1 MPTIP
6 STLTLHGTP
15 TSPGG
20 RHIRAAQSFKPGDA
34 IAYFAE
40 PCIAIPDAPTQA
52 VVCNSCLLSSSSAP
66 RLCTG
71 CKTIA
76 YCSVACQKADWA
88 RVHKEECKVFRRVQV
103 AAQGQPLPT
112 PVRALV
118 QMLLLTDKMESSTGL
133 RLESHVEEFRRHAAE
148 GEEPLEGPSWRDLEL
163 QAMGAVHY
171 LGREANLHNIANA
184 LEAACKLQVNTF
196 SRLDPDAGQTG
207 LYMHPGLAM
216 VNHSCTPSAFVQFI
230 GRRAVLR
237 AYRSIQEDE
246 EVTLS
251 YIACES
257 HRSHRQ
263 RTLKERYHFQCN
275 CPRCKDDLDVY
286 EVGQA
291 YPHLDLN
298 RLTLIPDLDLYR
310 NPSQSG
316 YLRSNLALQRVVDET
331 FLECSQPL
339 TDTDFAERAKQ
350 LGHRWEKCAP
360 LRKAKLY
367 AIEPLPRVLSE
378 ASIYFTE
385 LGRFSHSLAISCF
398 LALNCDPFQHPMPF
412 HPFRV
417 KGMMAVGK
425 LISNAGQGYD
435 TGAAGQSSTAG
446 QPLEAKLK
454 QVFEATDSITV
465 AQAAL
470 MMGAWWGPKAHSEE
484 WQPYQEAV
492 EVLKDVETLPG
503 RGDQKKMLSLWAKGG
518 QDVEAQLFFEHAV
531 LKPVQELA
539 SLALDIMDT
548 EFGGQQSLVRR
559 N

>member
-1 MPTIP
+1 MRWSRVLHIHHPTLLPLTIADHHAHHPIHPNP
-6 STLTLHGTP
+6 SRHAVI
-15 TSPGG
+15 PGG
-20 RHIRAAQSFKPGDA
+20 RHLRAAQPFKPGDA

-52 VVCNSCLLSSSSAP
+52 LVCNSCLLPSSGTQP

-71 CKTIA
+71 CKAVA

-88 RVHKEECKVFRRVQV
+88 RVHKEECKVFRRVQT
-103 AAQGQPLPT
+103 AAAAGRPLPT

-118 QMLLLTDKMESSTGL
+118 QMLLLAEKLESSTGL
-133 RLESHVEEFRRHAAE
+133 GLESHVDDFRRQSGSG
-148 GEEPLEGPSWRDLEL
+148 GEPERLEAPSWRDLEL

-171 LGREANLHNIANA
+171 LGREANPHNIANA
-184 LEAACKLQVNTF
+184 LEAACKLQVNSF

-216 VNHSCTPSAFVQFI
+216 VNHSCTPSGFVQFI

-237 AYRSIQEDE
+237 AYRSIQKGE
-246 EVTLS
+246 EVTIS
-251 YIACES
+251 YIACEL

-263 RTLKERYHFQCN
+263 RSLKERYHFQCS

-286 EVGQA
+286 EVCQA
-291 YPHLDLN
+291 YSHLDLN
-298 RLTLIPDLDLYR
+298 RLSLTPDLNIFR
-310 NPSQSG
+310 NPPISG
-316 YLRSNLALQRVVDET
+316 SIRSDGALQRIVDEI

-339 TDTDFAERAKQ
+339 TDMDFAKRSKL
-350 LGHRWEKCAP
+350 LGNRWEKCEP

-378 ASIYFTE
+378 ASIYSTE
-385 LGRFSHSLAISCF
+385 LGKFSHSLAISCF
-398 LALNCDPFQHPMPF
+398 LALNCDPFQYPMPF
-412 HPFRV
+412 HPFR
-417 KGMMAVGK
+417 GSINEPME
-425 LISNAGQGYD
+425 
-435 TGAAGQSSTAG
+435 TR
-446 QPLEAKLK
+446 LK

-484 WQPYQEAV
+484 WQPYQEAI

-503 RGDQKKMLSLWAKGG
+503 RNDEKKMLSLWVKDG
-518 QDVEAQLFFEHAV
+518 QDLEAELFFRHAV

-539 SLALDIMDT
+539 SLALDIMDA
-548 EFGGQQSLVRR
+548 EFGDQRSPVRR